1 MSISD
6 FSSSSS
12 SYFIVAATLAL
23 VAGTAL
29 SVELSPPTS
38 PQSAIASLGLPVVR
52 TDLRDRGGQ
61 QTPSRPRTVVLV
73 GNFVLQSL
81 IALACTT
88 KTFSLI
94 LPLNSSSSKTT
105 RNPLHQG
112 LMRET
117 RTPS

>member
-1 MSISD
+1 MHGIPAHISISD

-12 SYFIVAATLAL
+12 SYLIVAATLAL

-61 QTPSRPRTVVLV
+61 QQPRTVVLV
-73 GNFVLQSL
+73 WNLY
-81 IALACTT
+81 
-88 KTFSLI
+88 FSLVLVCFTKYRLTHLHSKH
-94 LPLNSSSSKTT
+94 LPAKQRGFRSTK
-105 RNPLHQG
+105 G
-112 LMRET
+112 
-117 RTPS
+117 